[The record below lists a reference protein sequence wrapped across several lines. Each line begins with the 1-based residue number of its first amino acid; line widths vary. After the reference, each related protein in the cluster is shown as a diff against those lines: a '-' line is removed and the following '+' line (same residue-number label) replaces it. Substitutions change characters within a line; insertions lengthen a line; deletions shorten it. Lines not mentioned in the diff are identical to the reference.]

1 MPPIRSQ
8 DLGTMMSVDQAGERI
23 SASRRTVYRLMAEG
37 ELEYTQVGTRR
48 RITERSVLDYL
59 NRNASPAA
67 RNHKAK

>member
-1 MPPIRSQ
+1 
-8 DLGTMMSVDQAGERI
+8 
-23 SASRRTVYRLMAEG
+23 MAEG
-37 ELEYTQVGTRR
+37 ELESTEVGTRR